1 MGKNGSREG
10 FNDDDV
16 IAFGDDAFKIGK
28 FKQALQQ
35 CFGYDFGYG
44 LLGLLSNQGIKIDK
58 TQVSPEGEQ
67 SDFLKWFN
75 EGVECEILKT
85 DAKGWRKGKVKVK
98 VAVEFVLD
106 ESSPSP
112 EVLPDESSPSP
123 REQPSSLDELND
135 LEVDESDATVIMFG
149 DRQ

>member
-1 MGKNGSREG
+1 MRKGDRQEE

-28 FKQALQQ
+28 FKQALKQ

-75 EGVECEILKT
+75 EGVECEVLKT
-85 DAKGWRKGKVKVK
+85 DARGWRKARVKVK
-98 VAVEFVLD
+98 VTVEFNLD
-106 ESSPSP
+106 EPSAP
-112 EVLPDESSPSP
+112 P
-123 REQPSSLDELND
+123 REQSASLDTLND
-135 LEVDESDATVIMFG
+135 LDVDESDATVIMFG
-149 DRQ
+149 DGQ